1 MSKKRNDKIYD
12 LKLIEALKKLPSQI
26 EDKRHGFIIE
36 IKDDRARS
44 NETRFEHIAKK
55 NHELKVRDIEA
66 IPEGII
72 RYIKYVKSEEMENTF
87 CYYIKRK
94 GEDRGFIQVVILIDE
109 DNPNAV
115 QSKVITEESPDR
127 QNMQKF

>member
-72 RYIKYVKSEEMENTF
+72 RNIKYVKSEEIENTF

-109 DNPNAV
+109 DNPKKARI
-115 QSKVITEESPDR
+115 KTIFIAHR
-127 QNMQKF
+127 IK

>member
-72 RYIKYVKSEEMENTF
+72 RYIKYVKSEEIENTF

-109 DNPNAV
+109 DNPKKARI
-115 QSKVITEESPDR
+115 KTIFIAHR
-127 QNMQKF
+127 IK